1 MLAAIL
7 GWLGTV
13 GTFVAY
19 VLVFRGR
26 LIADSWRYGA
36 LNALGGTSGA
46 IAAALYGAWP
56 SAVSN
61 VIWASVGFFTVASA
75 TKDLWL
81 VADREEDHGLAV
93 PSPVSDVVTGKDRLR
108 PAPAADA

>member
-19 VLVFRGR
+19 VLVVRGR
-26 LIADSWRYGA
+26 LIADSWRYGL

-46 IAAALYGAWP
+46 IAAGLYGAWP

-61 VIWASVGFFTVASA
+61 VIWASVGFVTVAAA
-75 TKDLWL
+75 TKTLFPMPG
-81 VADREEDHGLAV
+81 REKDHGFPA
-93 PSPVSDVVTGKDRLR
+93 PSPATDVTNGQGGLCA
-108 PAPAADA
+108 APADA